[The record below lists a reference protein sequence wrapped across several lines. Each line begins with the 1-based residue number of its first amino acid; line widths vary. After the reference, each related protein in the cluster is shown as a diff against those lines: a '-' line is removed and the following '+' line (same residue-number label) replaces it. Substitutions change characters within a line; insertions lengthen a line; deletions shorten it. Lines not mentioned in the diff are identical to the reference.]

1 MKIRFFLLGT
11 QEHSSAK
18 RLESDLKYVFSD
30 YLTDNG
36 DIQTFDDIKK
46 ATNSIA
52 KAISDTHAVVFIAEH
67 SKFATT
73 KLMLSKAFGF
83 ELNCDV
89 SLLQKACESFGKDPE
104 EEDYEFSVTH
114 AFVPVQSRL
123 FVLEDGKYA
132 GFSVANGN
140 QTIILLPFEKDRT
153 SFLMSSQVIPYL
165 NATYHISI
173 DITGLKKY
181 NAEKL
186 ADILEERD
194 IRIAVAGTNTASFF
208 KEYVSVNEKLTDRTE
223 ISPITEKR
231 GNMQPIDYVVNLSV
245 AASELLS
252 CRYGVAMSNAFYTGD
267 SPDSEKIV
275 YLAVTNERET
285 AVRELHSY
293 EGEDIPAFLARCSGD
308 LCVFITDIIEND
320 DDYAEDRSLR
330 EKAALKRYKTAI
342 IAVAALIL
350 AAIVF
355 CVSYFAVHDYSISQW
370 GNSVI
375 EYIFPGGNPFEG
387 LFGKDDAT
395 QPEATTEWQPI
406 TDVTGNNDL

>member
-67 SKFATT
+67 SKFAAT

-173 DITGLKKY
+173 DIAGLKKY

-194 IRIAVAGTNTASFF
+194 IKIAVAGTNTASFF

-231 GNMQPIDYVVNLSV
+231 GSMQPIDYVVNLSV

-395 QPEATTEWQPI
+395 QPETTTEWQPI
-406 TDVTGNNDL
+406 TDVTENNDL